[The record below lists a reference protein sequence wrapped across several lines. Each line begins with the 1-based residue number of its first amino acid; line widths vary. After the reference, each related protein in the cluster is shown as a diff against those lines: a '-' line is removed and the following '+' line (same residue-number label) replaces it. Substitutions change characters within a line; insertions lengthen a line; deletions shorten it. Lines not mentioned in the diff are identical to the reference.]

1 MSDLKTNN
9 MPIIFKEVRRHP
21 IWAWTFATLQRK
33 DNITY
38 LNCIRNITKMRK
50 IIQTQRRNNQII
62 KIRGKGGKG
71 RGEQVLIYFPT
82 NNKIMNRSNVIIPA
96 SNSVN

>member
-9 MPIIFKEVRRHP
+9 MPIIFKKVRRHP
-21 IWAWTFATLQRK
+21 IRACTFVILQRK

-50 IIQTQRRNNQII
+50 NYRNSKMKQSNYQDQWERRE
-62 KIRGKGGKG
+62 GK
-71 RGEQVLIYFPT
+71 RTIDSDLF
-82 NNKIMNRSNVIIPA
+82 SN
-96 SNSVN
+96 

>member
-9 MPIIFKEVRRHP
+9 MPIIFKEVRRRP

-38 LNCIRNITKMRK
+38 LN
-50 IIQTQRRNNQII
+50 QIE
-62 KIRGKGGKG
+62 KNYPNSKK
-71 RGEQVLIYFPT
+71 EQSDYQD
-82 NNKIMNRSNVIIPA
+82 
-96 SNSVN
+96 